1 MVFTRKDIE
10 VLLRKA
16 TPDERKQ
23 LFVLLDG
30 EDGLKNTDVK
40 QQVETLVDKLFW
52 KYQTPLGYFFREPT
66 FDEICVGVAKRLK
79 LKGLVRKQISCWE
92 LLERIIRNMWEDM
105 INNMSEEE
113 RKTLAESIFE
123 DEEFKEA
130 AKKANYDWTK
140 VGAGA
145 ALLAIKKFGGFA
157 TYKMA
162 VIIANQAARALLGRG
177 LTLAANAALT
187 RTISIVLGPVG
198 WLLLAWGINDLLGT
212 NYKRIIPAVLY
223 LYCIYERLDN
233 QKQLPDGF

>member
-66 FDEICVGVAKRLK
+66 FDEICVDVAKRLK